1 MTLIRGDLQVR
12 RSLLDQLQHAA
23 QHTDDGPERPV
34 LVLEDRQL
42 NRCGGFVGL
51 LAGEGDLNL
60 RASIFCNWKRSGRR
74 SMAAHRPGGWAGIC
88 SAAPLPSGWRNP
100 CGAVLVSSCDGR
112 VVVNVCGGSGS
123 AAIGVVV
130 CASTIDT
137 SVGSSL

>member
-51 LAGEGDLNL
+51 LAGEGGFEPPSLDILQL
-60 RASIFCNWKRSGRR
+60 EAQWK
-74 SMAAHRPGGWAGIC
+74 A
-88 SAAPLPSGWRNP
+88 LY
-100 CGAVLVSSCDGR
+100 
-112 VVVNVCGGSGS
+112 GS
-123 AAIGVVV
+123 APPRRLGRDLLRRAVAFGL
-130 CASTIDT
+130 A
-137 SVGSSL
+137 